1 MAERLENMMEDLM
14 VIQKNQMTADELVK
28 ARLVKNENLI
38 LGLAKKYEG
47 QDIRLVNV
55 EDEIENLKLNEEI
68 THEQNREIKQFAHSR
83 VNKMLNYP
91 AEAKYFQTF
100 IMNLYGYLRRNS
112 QLGNPIAITR
122 KKHYDTV
129 MKGIESWRPNI
140 QELKDRKDK
149 RDKLQEEGKSWM

>member
-1 MAERLENMMEDLM
+1 MG
-14 VIQKNQMTADELVK
+14 
-28 ARLVKNENLI
+28 NL
-38 LGLAKKYEG
+38 K
-47 QDIRLVNV
+47 
-55 EDEIENLKLNEEI
+55 IENALEKVLQIQENSLTTNELIKAKIVQHDNKINSLSLQFGNIEDDMEMMRGDIADLKLNEEI
-68 THEQNREIKQFAHSR
+68 THEQNREIKQFAHAR

-122 KKHYDTV
+122 KKHYDTI
-129 MKGIESWRPNI
+129 MKGIEAWHPNI

-149 RDKLQEEGKSWM
+149 RDEVQ